1 MSCAPARLLTWF
13 VAAALGAFLT
23 AAIVSADPVSIDPLA
38 GTATPK
44 QSQEITDG
52 VNRFKNGDIE
62 GALKLFKQAASKNS
76 DLPPGQL
83 VLASLFSQ
91 ANQAPAARIW
101 LEKTVIDEPNDP
113 ESYVLMGDLAIRERR
128 VTEASMLFAKADELL
143 KAFDKSDKR
152 KKILVQ
158 RVLSGLAA
166 VAEAR
171 DDWKTAQK
179 YLEAWVKAEPESA
192 NALQRLGRALF
203 QEKKADV
210 ALKQL
215 RTAAKYD
222 SNMLTPEAIV
232 AQWYESTGDRENAT
246 KMMTEALNN
255 APNDLRT
262 RLAAAG
268 WALQTEQFEDAL
280 NQVNS
285 ALQLDPNSLEA
296 KILRGNVA
304 MCQKDF
310 KNAELQFESAVLQS
324 PFNFAASN
332 NLALALAEQDDEAKK
347 RRALEYAQV
356 NVQRYPKQPESHS
369 TLGWVLFRLGRLDEA
384 ERSLQTSVSSG
395 VASADTAYYLARVAA
410 ERGNKEVALKL
421 VEGAL
426 QSKGLFTYRKEAQNL
441 LNSLKK

>member
-1 MSCAPARLLTWF
+1 MSCVPARFLAWF
-13 VAAALGAFLT
+13 VASFVGAFLT
-23 AAIVSADPVSIDPLA
+23 VAVASADPVSIDPLA
-38 GTATPK
+38 GSGAKPS

-62 GALKLFKQAASKNS
+62 GALKLFKQAAAKNA

-83 VLASLFSQ
+83 VLASLLSQ
-91 ANQAPAARIW
+91 ANQGPAARIW
-101 LEKTVIDEPNDP
+101 LEKTVIDEPADP
-113 ESYVLMGDLAIRERR
+113 EAYVLMGDLAIRERR
-128 VTEASMLFAKADELL
+128 VTEAGMLFAAADGLL
-143 KAFDKSDKR
+143 KKFDKSDKR
-152 KKILVQ
+152 KKILVE

-171 DDWKTAQK
+171 DDWKGAQK
-179 YLEAWVKAEPESA
+179 DLEAWIKENDESA
-192 NALQRLGRALF
+192 NAYQRLGRALF
-203 QEKKADV
+203 QQKNYDG

-215 RTAAKYD
+215 QTAAKFD
-222 SNMLTPEAIV
+222 SNMLTPEAIMG
-232 AQWYESTGDRENAT
+232 QWYETVGDRENAT
-246 KMMTEALNN
+246 KMMTEALNK
-255 APNDLRT
+255 APNDLKT
-262 RLAAAG
+262 RLAAAQ
-268 WALQTEQFEDAL
+268 WALQTEQFEDAV

-304 MCQKDF
+304 MCQKDL

-356 NVQRYPKQPESHS
+356 NNQRYPKQAESHS
-369 TLGWVLFRLGRLDEA
+369 TLGWVLFQLGRLDEA
-384 ERSLQTSVSSG
+384 ERSLQTSVSNG

-410 ERGNKEVALKL
+410 ARGNKEAARKL

-426 QSKGLFTYRKEAQNL
+426 QAKGLFTYRKEAENL
-441 LNSLKK
+441 LNSLK